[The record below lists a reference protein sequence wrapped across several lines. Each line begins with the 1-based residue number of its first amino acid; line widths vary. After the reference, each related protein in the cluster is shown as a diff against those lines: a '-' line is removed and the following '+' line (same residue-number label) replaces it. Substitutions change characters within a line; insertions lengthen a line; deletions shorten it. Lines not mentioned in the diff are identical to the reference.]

1 LTGRIERLEAF
12 IVNISEIVI
21 IYQSDS
27 MAELSTPL
35 GDESG
40 GELEFLTLLIT
51 LYRDHN
57 ELWQLRSK
65 DYFNK
70 NKKAKALQTI
80 VDTLKPYKSDF
91 TVEKLKQKIN
101 ILRTNFNKCYKAI
114 ENKKRSGASVD
125 DIPEPNVWYYNELLF
140 IKDQVEITETQSS
153 EVSKHQI
160 YFIYLC
166 V

>member
-1 LTGRIERLEAF
+1 
-12 IVNISEIVI
+12 
-21 IYQSDS
+21 

-40 GELEFLTLLIT
+40 GEREFLTLLRT
-51 LYRDHN
+51 LYRDHP

-91 TVEKLKQKIN
+91 AVEKLKQKMN

-114 ENKKRSGASVD
+114 KKIVRNG
-125 DIPEPNVWYYNELLF
+125 
-140 IKDQVEITETQSS
+140 QVHQWRYSRTQSMVLQQTAVYQGPS
-153 EVSKHQI
+153 RDSRNSI
-160 YFIYLC
+160 FLG
-166 V
+166 